1 MARRLEFL
9 RELVPPLCL
18 LCRRPLARAEPR
30 RLCDG
35 CDAEIARSRRVP
47 LRADG
52 LDGGHAA
59 LPYTGAGRRLVGA
72 LKFGRLLVA
81 AELGA
86 ELIVATAGWRAPPGD
101 VIPVPASRLRR
112 ARRGFDPAAEIAL
125 ALGRLIDAETVSPL
139 RRVDHGHQRGR
150 SRARR
155 TAEPPRIRAAGPVPA
170 RVLLVDDVITTGATL
185 ATCAAALR
193 ESGCSEITAATL
205 AAAPPPGRLHR
216 SPGRA

>member
-1 MARRLEFL
+1 MSRRLELL

-18 LCRRPLARAEPR
+18 LCRRPLARGGPR
-30 RLCDG
+30 ELCES
-35 CDAEIARSRRVP
+35 CFAEIARSRPVP

-72 LKFGRLLVA
+72 LKFGSLLVA

-86 ELIVATAGWRAPPGD
+86 ELIVATATWRARPGD
-101 VIPVPASRLRR
+101 VVPVPASRLRR
-112 ARRGFDPAAEIAL
+112 ARRGFDPAGELARAL
-125 ALGRLIDAETVSPL
+125 ARLIEAETVSPL

-155 TAEPPRIRAAGPVPA
+155 TAEPPRIRVGGPVPA
-170 RVLLVDDVITTGATL
+170 RVLLVDDVVTTGATL
-185 ATCAAALR
+185 AACAAVLR
-193 ESGCSEITAATL
+193 ESGCTEITAATL
-205 AAAPPPGRLHR
+205 AAAPPPSRLHR